1 MLLNVDPDNNKFVTF
16 SVTNNFGFSNL
27 RIKYVEDPSILDVTI
42 QDEYSYEL
50 PIPPGEGYL
59 FQVAPVVK
67 YGGKLRYPESTQAG
81 MILND
86 DMIIENGAE
95 LTINGTYF
103 AKGNITIK
111 SGGIINGSNGKI
123 QFVEGKKLII
133 EGSGSITST
142 ANNKLQLEFS
152 EQINDDPTGIEIKLN
167 SSLTINN
174 CKIEN
179 ATIGINSLLNANYL
193 NVQNTEF
200 IDCADYS
207 ISIAGRSSG
216 MIPPPADN

>member
-1 MLLNVDPDNNKFVTF
+1 
-16 SVTNNFGFSNL
+16 
-27 RIKYVEDPSILDVTI
+27 
-42 QDEYSYEL
+42 
-50 PIPPGEGYL
+50 
-59 FQVAPVVK
+59 
-67 YGGKLRYPESTQAG
+67 
-81 MILND
+81 
-86 DMIIENGAE
+86 MIIENGAV
-95 LTINGTYF
+95 LTVNGVYSS
-103 AKGNITIK
+103 KGNITIK

-133 EGSGSITST
+133 EGSGSIVGTS
-142 ANNKLQLEFS
+142 NNKLELEFS
-152 EQINDDPTGIEIKLN
+152 EPVDDDPIGIIVKSN
-167 SSLTINN
+167 GSLTINN

-216 MIPPPADN
+216 MIPPPRR